1 MSDSNQSPFKI
12 KAAKILEYFRKLA
25 RTVAE
30 IILLIICTAV
40 VCICLLYMAKYL
52 WFIFT
57 ASPVGEKYSE
67 LFAESSR
74 ITNDV
79 LSRDFIRLAINLT
92 LTSFAICLIIGI
104 ICKFFLITRYLYSAR
119 GYLVRIIFFG
129 LPLTYIVAFYMRYT
143 GDFSHIDTA
152 FTIAVLPV
160 LCVFGGC
167 FSFAD
172 EFVPDLVDIKD
183 MFGKKTDKLRQKKD
197 TNQNVHD
204 FAERWK
210 DYRKDIIILLVIIF
224 AAGILIAI
232 LQVTGLNKIKELAPV
247 VSSEFKAPVAKP
259 EEPAHSGE
267 VSATAEQWYRKA
279 LLLIDSKDRND
290 FGNAIEYLNEA
301 IILNPDYVNA
311 YRLRGELYAKL
322 ERYALAIND
331 YDDVIHLKPK
341 DGLAYNMRG
350 EAYISSGNKEMGCD
364 SLRRACELGYCKGY
378 TYAKDEG
385 DCR

>member
-57 ASPVGEKYSE
+57 ASPVGEEYAG
-67 LFAESSR
+67 LFVESCR

-79 LSRDFIRLAINLT
+79 VSRDFIRLAINLT

-331 YDDVIHLKPK
+331 YDDVIRLKPK